1 MKKVSLLIFA
11 LFITT
16 SALFAQDVAF
26 GIKGGL
32 NLSSLKIDDPEATY
46 NARTGFHAGFFL
58 RGKFDKV
65 GIQPEFL
72 LYTQKGEFSGPAYT
86 GEENFSYITVPVLV
100 KFYPL
105 SGLNIHAGPQFGFLI
120 DGDRTTNVQ
129 ILGTIKEDIKDEY
142 KSTDI
147 AISVGAGW
155 DFGFG
160 LSIDARYNIGVQDI
174 NEAEEG
180 ETTKSRVFLV
190 SLGWNFL
197 K

>member
-1 MKKVSLLIFA
+1 MKKVSLFA
-11 LFITT
+11 FAFFVTT
-16 SALFAQDVAF
+16 SALFAQETAF

-32 NLSSLKIDDPEATY
+32 NLTSLKIDDPEATY

-65 GIQPEFL
+65 GIQPEIL
-72 LYTQKGEFSGPAYT
+72 LYTQKGEFTGPAYD
-86 GEENFSYITVPVLV
+86 GEENFSYITVPILI
-100 KFYPL
+100 KFYPV

-120 DGDRTTNVQ
+120 DGERTTKTL
-129 ILGTIKEDIKDEY
+129 IGTIKEDIKDEY
-142 KSTDI
+142 KNTDI
-147 AISVGAGW
+147 VISAGAGW

-174 NEAEEG
+174 NEAADG

>member
-1 MKKVSLLIFA
+1 MKKVSLLFFA
-11 LFITT
+11 FFVAT
-16 SALFAQDVAF
+16 SSLSAQDVAF

-46 NARTGFHAGFFL
+46 DGRTGFHAGFFL

-72 LYTQKGEFSGPAYT
+72 LYTQKGEFAGPAYH
-86 GEENFSYITVPVLV
+86 GEENFSYLTVPILV
-100 KFYPL
+100 KFYPV

-120 DGDRTTNVQ
+120 DGERTTET
-129 ILGTIKEDIKDEY
+129 LLTTIEEDIKDEY
-142 KSTDI
+142 KTTDI
-147 AISVGAGW
+147 AISMGAGW

-174 NEAEEG
+174 NDAANG
-180 ETTKSRVFLV
+180 ETIKSRVFLI

>member
-1 MKKVSLLIFA
+1 MKKISLLIFA
-11 LFITT
+11 FSLAT
-16 SALFAQDVAF
+16 SSLLAQDVAF

-32 NLSSLKIDDPEATY
+32 NLTSLKIDDPEATY
-46 NARTGFHAGFFL
+46 DARTGFHAGFFL
-58 RGKFDKV
+58 RGRFDKV

-72 LYTQKGEFSGPAYT
+72 LYTQKGEFAGPAYT
-86 GEENFSYITVPVLV
+86 GEENFSYITVPILI
-100 KFYPL
+100 KFYPV

-120 DGDRTTNVQ
+120 DGERTTKTF
-129 ILGTIKEDIKDEY
+129 LTTIEEDIKDEY

-174 NEAEEG
+174 NEAADG